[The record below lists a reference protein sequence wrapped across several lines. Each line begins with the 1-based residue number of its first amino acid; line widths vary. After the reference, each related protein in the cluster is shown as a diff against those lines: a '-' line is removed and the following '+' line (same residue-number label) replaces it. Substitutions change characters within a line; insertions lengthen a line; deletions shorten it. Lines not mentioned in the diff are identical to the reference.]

1 MKLRKYRAVS
11 EADAFRQ
18 VRADLGPDAIVLST
32 RPVRPRGLRGWIGNG
47 QPEIEVTAVADLLAA
62 NRPDP
67 EPPMPALPAA
77 RPASSRVRQEYAE
90 IRATLAEINA
100 ALGRMN
106 HAGQTAVIDGLHDN
120 LRDVH
125 ARLLDQEVDP
135 DLAERLVTAVRE
147 ELSPR
152 ALEDRRT
159 VADCLRRHMLHLIPR
174 PEPIDIPAGLPISLF
189 LVGPTG
195 VGKTTTI
202 AKLAAR
208 FALLEGQRVAL
219 ITVDTFRIAAA
230 EQLRVYADIIGLPLE
245 VAYTTGELAAAIH
258 RHRDKDI
265 ILIDTP
271 GRSQRNVG
279 HLNDLHAY
287 LQAAPARLVY
297 LTIDA
302 CTRYADM
309 LDVAK
314 RFSPGKIDGLIVTK
328 IDETAQ
334 YGALLNLVEH
344 TRRPL
349 TYLTTGQEVPDDIE
363 EVTAHR
369 VADLVLGGI
378 Q

>member
-1 MKLRKYRAVS
+1 V
-11 EADAFRQ
+11 
-18 VRADLGPDAIVLST
+18 
-32 RPVRPRGLRGWIGNG
+32 
-47 QPEIEVTAVADLLAA
+47 IE
-62 NRPDP
+62 
-67 EPPMPALPAA
+67 
-77 RPASSRVRQEYAE
+77 
-90 IRATLAEINA
+90 
-100 ALGRMN
+100 
-106 HAGQTAVIDGLHDN
+106 GLHDN

-135 DLAERLVTAVRE
+135 DLAERLVNAVRE

-314 RFSPGKIDGLIVTK
+314 RFSPGQLDGLIVTK

>member
-1 MKLRKYRAVS
+1 MKLRKYRAAT

-32 RPVRPRGLRGWIGNG
+32 RPVRARGLRGWLGSG
-47 QPEIEVTAVADLLAA
+47 RPEIEVTAVADLLAGG
-62 NRPDP
+62 RP
-67 EPPMPALPAA
+67 EPEPLPAPPPP
-77 RPASSRVRQEYAE
+77 RPAAGRVRQEYAE
-90 IRATLAEINA
+90 IRATLAEISA
-100 ALGRMN
+100 ALNRLGQ
-106 HAGQTAVIDGLHDN
+106 AGLPAGAAVLHEN
-120 LRDVH
+120 LREIH
-125 ARLLDQEVDP
+125 ARLLAQEVEP
-135 DLAERLVTAVRE
+135 GLAERLIAAVQE

-159 VADCLRRHMLHLIPR
+159 VADCLRRHLLHLIPA
-174 PEPIDIPAGLPISLF
+174 PEPITIPPGLPISLF
-189 LVGPTG
+189 LIGPTG
-195 VGKTTTI
+195 VGKTTTL

-208 FALLEGQRVAL
+208 FALLEGQRTAL
-219 ITVDTFRIAAA
+219 VTVDTFRIAAA
-230 EQLRVYADIIGLPLE
+230 DQLRVYADIIGLPFE
-245 VAYTTGELAAAIH
+245 VAYTTGELAAAVH

-271 GRSQRNVG
+271 GRSQRHAG

-287 LQAAPARLVY
+287 LQAVPARLVY

-302 CTRYADM
+302 CTRFTDM
-309 LDVAK
+309 LDIAR
-314 RFSPGKIDGLIVTK
+314 RFSPGQIDGLVVTK

-334 YGALLNLVEH
+334 YGALLNLIEH

-369 VADLVLGGI
+369 VAELVLGGVL
-378 Q
+378 